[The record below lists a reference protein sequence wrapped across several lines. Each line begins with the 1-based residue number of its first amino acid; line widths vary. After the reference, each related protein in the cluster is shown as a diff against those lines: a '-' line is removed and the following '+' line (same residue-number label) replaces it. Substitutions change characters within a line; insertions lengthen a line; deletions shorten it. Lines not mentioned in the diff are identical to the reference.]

1 MCLAIPARV
10 VELLPDAQAVVELG
24 GVRKEISVALLEG
37 LAPGD
42 YVIVHVGYALARLD
56 PQEAQRTLDLFAQAG
71 LVAQAGVDSPTGV
84 DSQTGVDTP
93 ADAPGEGSDAL
104 R

>member
-24 GVRKEISVALLEG
+24 GVRRTISVALVEG
-37 LAPGD
+37 LALGD

-56 PQEAQRTLDLFAQAG
+56 PQEAQRTLALFAQAG
-71 LVAQAGVDSPTGV
+71 LVA
-84 DSQTGVDTP
+84 
-93 ADAPGEGSDAL
+93 EGPDAL